1 MKSVLDAIFD
11 VALFL
16 LLALAGLLAGVL
28 VIALNILVYGGALA
42 LAVGV
47 VYVVWRALGG

>member
-1 MKSVLDAIFD
+1 MKNFLDAI
-11 VALFL
+11 VSVVLFL

-28 VIALNILVYGGALA
+28 IIAFNILVYGGALA
-42 LAVGV
+42 LAAGV